1 MKFGVHNP
9 SWLFGH
15 DPAEA
20 FEAVTAKVKWAD
32 LPAPRSR
39 HIRLNMGRGKIG
51 FFKDLSPP
59 VT

>member
-20 FEAVTAKVKWAD
+20 FEAVTAKGE
-32 LPAPRSR
+32 
-39 HIRLNMGRGKIG
+39 MGR
-51 FFKDLSPP
+51 SPRAAKP
-59 VT
+59 SYSLEYG